1 VDPAASSISRLDELS
16 QHGYKR
22 TMQRAVVLEILE
34 SAGGHMTAEEVARE
48 VEERRL
54 ALNRSTVYRTL
65 ETLAEVGVVKAT
77 RMGRA
82 IHYELSHDGDD
93 HHHLRCVDCKVMV
106 HLDAAEVD
114 GLLGRRASK
123 SGFQVT
129 DIQVMVNGLCSVCR
143 KARIAGAAPAPH
155 G

>member
-1 VDPAASSISRLDELS
+1 MDPAAPASRLDELS

-34 SAGGHMTAEEVARE
+34 LAGGHMTAEEVARE
-48 VEERRL
+48 VNERRL

-65 ETLAEVGVVKAT
+65 EMLAEVGVVKAT

-93 HHHLRCVDCKVMV
+93 HHHLRCLDCNVMV

-114 GLLGRRASK
+114 RLLGRSARK

-129 DIQVMVNGLCSVCR
+129 DIQVMVNGLCPVCR
-143 KARIAGAAPAPH
+143 KARIDQGATGSPA
-155 G
+155 

>member
-1 VDPAASSISRLDELS
+1 MDPAAPASRLDELS

-34 SAGGHMTAEEVARE
+34 SAGSHMTAEGVARE
-48 VEERRL
+48 VEARQL
-54 ALNRSTVYRTL
+54 SLNRSTVYRTL
-65 ETLAEVGVVKAT
+65 QMLAEVGVVKAT

-82 IHYELSHDGDD
+82 IHYELSHEGDD
-93 HHHLRCVDCKVMV
+93 HHHLRCVDCNVMV

-114 GLLGRRASK
+114 GLLGRSATK

-129 DIQVMVNGLCSVCR
+129 DIQVMVNGLCAACR
-143 KARIAGAAPAPH
+143 KARIAQGATGSPT
-155 G
+155 

>member
-1 VDPAASSISRLDELS
+1 MDPAAPASRLDELS

-34 SAGGHMTAEEVARE
+34 SAGSHMTAEGVARE
-48 VEERRL
+48 VEARQL
-54 ALNRSTVYRTL
+54 SLNRSTVYRTL
-65 ETLAEVGVVKAT
+65 QTLAKVGVVKAT

-93 HHHLRCVDCKVMV
+93 HHHLRCVDCNVMV

-114 GLLGRRASK
+114 GLLGRSARK

-129 DIQVMVNGLCSVCR
+129 DIQVMVNGLCAVCQ
-143 KARIAGAAPAPH
+143 KARIAQGATGSSA
-155 G
+155 

>member
-1 VDPAASSISRLDELS
+1 
-16 QHGYKR
+16 
-22 TMQRAVVLEILE
+22 MQRVVVLEILE

>member
-1 VDPAASSISRLDELS
+1 MDPAAPASRLDELS

-48 VEERRL
+48 VEARQL
-54 ALNRSTVYRTL
+54 SLNRSTVYRTL

-93 HHHLRCVDCKVMV
+93 HHHLRCVDCNVMV

-114 GLLGRRASK
+114 GLLGRSATK

-129 DIQVMVNGLCSVCR
+129 DIQVMVNGLCAACR
-143 KARIAGAAPAPH
+143 KARIAQGATGSPT
-155 G
+155 

>member
-106 HLDAAEVD
+106 HLDAAAVD

>member
-143 KARIAGAAPAPH
+143 KARIAGAAPAPQ

>member
-1 VDPAASSISRLDELS
+1 MDELS

-22 TMQRAVVLEILE
+22 TMQRAVVIEILE

-48 VEERRL
+48 IESRRL
-54 ALNRSTVYRTL
+54 SLNRSTVYRTL

-82 IHYELSHDGDD
+82 IHYELSHAGDD
-93 HHHLRCVDCKVMV
+93 HHHLRCVECGVMV

-114 GLLGRRASK
+114 LLLDRGAK
-123 SGFQVT
+123 KAGFEVS
-129 DIQVMVNGLCSVCR
+129 DIQVIVNGLCAVCR
-143 KARIAGAAPAPH
+143 KARLARGLAGTQM
-155 G
+155 